1 MSAKNNT
8 IYKYFRII
16 LFIRIIISIKVL
28 FLHHEVVGTE
38 ETFEDLVIF
47 KYFFSYINVT
57 DYIILLTSIISRCS
71 YLKIMFL
78 FI

>member
-47 KYFFSYINVT
+47 KYFFSYINVI
-57 DYIILLTSIISRCS
+57 DYIISRCS